1 MSKQEQNQE
10 QNQLTT
16 VDKKE
21 MAYEVNGEQIKL
33 TGQIVRTF
41 LARGNKALTDPEI
54 FMFMSLCKFQKLNPF
69 LNEAYLIKF
78 GDDCQIIVGKEA
90 FMKRAEESELLEGI
104 EAGIIVDRDK
114 VVTEVEGCFML
125 PTDHLLGGWARVHR
139 SDKKYP
145 SIMKVSLEEYDKK
158 QSLWKTKPS
167 TMIRKVALVQALREA
182 FPENLAGM
190 YVEDEMPEV
199 DHSRVVEQT
208 VQTNANKVVIDIKSD
223 PAPGQENVIEG
234 KIIDMEPEN
243 KQVTMD
249 GDPY

>member
-1 MSKQEQNQE
+1 MANNQVDKS
-10 QNQLTT
+10 QTQLSQ

-41 LARGNKALTDPEI
+41 LARGNKALSDPEI

-90 FMKRAEESELLEGI
+90 FMKRAETSERLDGI
-104 EAGIIVDRDK
+104 EAGLIIERDGK
-114 VVTEVEGCFML
+114 VTDVEGCFTL
-125 PTDHLLGGWARVHR
+125 PTDKLLGGWAKVYR
-139 SDKKYP
+139 SDRKFP
-145 SIMKVSLEEYDKK
+145 IIMRVSLKEYDKG
-158 QSLWKTKPS
+158 QSLWKSKPS

-190 YVEDEMPEV
+190 YTEDEMPEA
-199 DHSRVVEQT
+199 DHSKVVEQT
-208 VQTNANKVVIDIKSD
+208 IKANANKEIIDIESD
-223 PAPGQENVIEG
+223 EILD
-234 KIIDMEPEN
+234 IDPMQNAETA
-243 KQVTMD
+243 QHTD